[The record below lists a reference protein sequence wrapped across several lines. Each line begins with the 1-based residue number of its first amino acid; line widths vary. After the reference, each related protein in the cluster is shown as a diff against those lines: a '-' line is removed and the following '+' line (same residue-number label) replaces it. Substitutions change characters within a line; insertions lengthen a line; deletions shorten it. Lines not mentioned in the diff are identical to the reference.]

1 MFRLG
6 ARLSLNSGREA
17 LTRLIV
23 TSAAVAIGVAIMLAV
38 LADFHAFQV
47 TNSRPYWEGTQAM
60 SSGQRSTASVELWNY
75 SDEVFGGQTIER
87 VDVAALGSRAP
98 LLPGI
103 TRLPSAGQYYA
114 SPALAAL
121 LRTTPRDQLGGAS
134 LVR

>member
-6 ARLSLNSGREA
+6 ARLSLSSGREA

-47 TNSRPYWEGTQAM
+47 TNSRPYWEGTQATAA
-60 SSGQRSTASVELWNY
+60 SQRSTASVELWNY
-75 SDEVFGGQTIER
+75 SDDVFRGQTIER

-98 LLPGI
+98 VLPGV
-103 TRLPSAGQYYA
+103 TRLPAAGQYYA

-121 LRTTPRDQLGGAS
+121 LRTTPAISWARAS
-134 LVR
+134 PAR